1 MSQKR
6 AKLNRQNKRMQLNL
20 NPDDLP
26 DVTCQKLLGGSF
38 GDEVCGNKTF
48 IDGKT
53 IKRVSALVSPDG
65 RDGYLNIGVSICCKC
80 FATLPHKA

>member
-26 DVTCQKLLGGSF
+26 DVACQNVVDAIS
-38 GDEVCGNKTF
+38 GDACGNKTF
-48 IDGKT
+48 IDGKM
-53 IKRVSALVSPDG
+53 IKKVSALVSPDG